1 MNPIEFTKDE
11 ARVLLAMIDIAV
23 KSAGLQAAESAV
35 VLSRK
40 IQGAMIE
47 EAQPLTVVE

>member
-11 ARVLLAMIDIAV
+11 ARVLLAMIDIAL
-23 KSAGLQAAESAV
+23 KATGLQAAESAV

-40 IQGAMIE
+40 IQTAMID
-47 EAQPLTVVE
+47 EAQPLAVVE

>member
-23 KSAGLQAAESAV
+23 KTAGLQAAESAV
-35 VLSRK
+35 VLSKK
-40 IQGAMIE
+40 INAAMIE
-47 EAQPLTVVE
+47 EAAPLAIVE